1 MSKKIKV
8 ACVILAAG
16 LSKRFGGVKQLA
28 RLEEDGPPLVQKA
41 LDTANAS
48 SAEYVI
54 LVLGQAASEIA
65 AETTLGRAALVYNKD
80 FAKGLSSSLKCG
92 LSNVPEDSDA
102 VLFMVADQPYLTSG
116 ILDNMIDIYS
126 SNKSKIVALSSP
138 SREPRNPVLFDRSM
152 FIE

>member
-1 MSKKIKV
+1 LSKKNKV

-28 RLEEDGPPLVQKA
+28 RLKEDGPPLVQKA

-80 FAKGLSSSLKCG
+80 FANGLSSSLKCG
-92 LSNVPEDSDA
+92 LSNVPEDSGA

-116 ILDNMIDIYS
+116 ILDEMIDIYG
-126 SNKSKIVALSSP
+126 
-138 SREPRNPVLFDRSM
+138 
-152 FIE
+152 